1 MQLDSQA
8 IGLNNAI
15 ETANPAVLA
24 MLSSKGKAIFF
35 PKLGIL
41 AQSAEAN
48 GKEINATIGIA
59 LEDDGS
65 PVALPS
71 ISKNLNLPA
80 ADAYTYAPSPGR
92 ADLRKLWKE
101 MLGKK
106 NSGLAG
112 KAFSNPVVTSA
123 LTHGLSMAGYLFCDA
138 GDTVILPD
146 LFWENYGLIFTHAYG
161 ADLDTFPTYA
171 PEGKGGPET
180 GRGGLEAGRFNV
192 AGLKAKLDAP
202 SQGGKKIVLLNFPN
216 NPSGYTP
223 YPAEVQGIVA
233 AVKAAAER
241 GEKVVVLIDDAY
253 FGLVF
258 EDGVY
263 KQSIFCDLCDLHPNV
278 LAVKI
283 DGATKEDYVWGF
295 RVGFL
300 TYGIQGGT
308 PALYEALEAKT
319 GGAIRGNISNSSNPA
334 QSLLVRSWST
344 GEYAAEKQQ
353 KFALLKK
360 RYDEVKRILA
370 AHPEYQGQFT
380 ALPFNSGYFM
390 CIRPKAD
397 SEKLR
402 QKLLKDYSTGTID
415 CGGIL
420 RLAFSATPTAKLE
433 KLFENIFRAAQDLT
447 K

>member
-1 MQLDSQA
+1 MELDPQA
-8 IGLNNAI
+8 KSLNDAVKA
-15 ETANPAVLA
+15 ANPAVLD
-24 MLSSKGKAIFF
+24 MLSAKGKAIFF

-65 PVALPS
+65 PVALHS

-92 ADLRKLWKE
+92 ADLRKVWRE

-106 NSGLAG
+106 NPGLNG
-112 KAFSNPVVTSA
+112 KAYSNPVVTSA
-123 LTHGLSMAGYLFCDA
+123 LTHGLSMAGYLFCDP

-161 ADLDTFPTYA
+161 AGLDAFPAYTA
-171 PEGKGGPET
+171 DGK
-180 GRGGLEAGRFNV
+180 FNV
-192 AGLKAKLDAP
+192 AGLKAKLEAP
-202 SQGGKKIVLLNFPN
+202 SKGGKKIVLLNFPN

-223 YPAEVQGIVA
+223 YPDEVQGIAA
-233 AVKAAAER
+233 AVKAAAGR
-241 GEKVVVLIDDAY
+241 GDKVVVLVDDAY

-258 EDGVY
+258 EEGVY

-334 QSLLVRSWST
+334 QSLLLRSWT
-344 GEYAAEKQQ
+344 AGEYAAEKQQ
-353 KFALLKK
+353 KFELLKR

-370 AHPEYQGQFT
+370 AHPEYREQFT

-390 CIRPKAD
+390 CIKPKAD

-402 QKLLKDYSTGTID
+402 QKLLKDYSTGTINF
-415 CGGIL
+415 GGIL

-433 KLFENIFRAAQDLT
+433 KLFDNVYKAAQELT